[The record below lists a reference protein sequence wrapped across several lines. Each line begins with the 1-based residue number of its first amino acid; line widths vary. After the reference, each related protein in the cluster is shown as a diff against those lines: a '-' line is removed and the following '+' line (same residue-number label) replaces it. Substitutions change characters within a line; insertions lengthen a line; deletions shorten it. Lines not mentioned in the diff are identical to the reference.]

1 MTQAPDRRPDST
13 LGDGNPSEIQNRG
26 VPSDVE
32 ISQADEPA
40 KPTVDRTVFE
50 VTHSSFSHGVTT
62 KAGRLGK
69 STGRWTKR
77 EHFLFVEG
85 MNHLIVGLRI
95 FHKNWKRVEVLLP
108 T

>member
-1 MTQAPDRRPDST
+1 M
-13 LGDGNPSEIQNRG
+13 EIQNLSFG
-26 VPSDVE
+26 KDDQMVC
-32 ISQADEPA
+32 DENQS
-40 KPTVDRTVFE
+40 KPHLDKALFE

-69 STGRWTKR
+69 STGRWTKH

-85 MNHLIVGLRI
+85 KKNLLIGLRI
-95 FHKNWKRVEVLLP
+95 FNKNWKRVEVLLP